1 MSPEQLK
8 AQEASSAAFKALA
21 TPYVEQIARELGIN
35 AAIKKDGHC
44 SHTVET
50 ELITVH
56 GVDINIKIFR
66 YARMGGGMSEDIGVE
81 VTFSLPEDGVL
92 ADTYLDHVAAAEAFR
107 KNNGHEYAA
116 GPRYRD
122 YSSELHG
129 RQAVA
134 YSPWHNR
141 YLDVSAKRYTIS
153 QMEEAVRDTLALA
166 RPLAAHLPDL
176 TGMRYWNPT
185 DDDVVAK
192 AREIAENAD
201 LQDEDVDRE
210 TRSHWL
216 SDAKSFFKGWFNP
229 WNDREWGTFDT
240 LWPSS
245 VKYAASAMGI
255 EGSFEYAVA
264 CVLLEDEE
272 FKAKARE
279 ACVIREE
286 TKTIRY

>member
-21 TPYVEQIARELGIN
+21 TPYVKQIARELGIN
-35 AAIKKDGHC
+35 AAIRKDGHC

-50 ELITVH
+50 EPITVH
-56 GVDINIKIFR
+56 GVDINIKIVR
-66 YARMGGGMSEDIGVE
+66 YGRMSGGISEDIGVE
-81 VTFSLPEDGVL
+81 VTFSFPEDGVL
-92 ADTYLDHVAAAEAFR
+92 ADTYLNHVAAAEAFC
-107 KNNGHEYAA
+107 KNNGHDYAA

-141 YLDVSAKRYTIS
+141 YLDVSAKRYTVDQI
-153 QMEEAVRDTLALA
+153 EEAVRDTLILA

-176 TGMRYWNPT
+176 AGMRYWNPT
-185 DDDVVAK
+185 DEEVVAK
-192 AREIAENAD
+192 AREIAKNAD
-201 LQDEDVDRE
+201 LRDEDVDRE

-216 SDAKSFFKGWFNP
+216 RDAKSFFKGWFNP
-229 WNDREWGTFDT
+229 WNDHERGTFDT

-245 VKYAASAMGI
+245 VDYAASAMGI
-255 EGSFEYAVA
+255 KGSFEYAVA
-264 CVLLEDEE
+264 CVLLEDS
-272 FKAKARE
+272 FFIAKARA
-279 ACVIREE
+279 ACRIREE
-286 TKTIRY
+286 TITVQY

>member
-1 MSPEQLK
+1 MTQEELRQ
-8 AQEASSAAFKALA
+8 QEASSQAFKALA
-21 TPYVEQIARELGIN
+21 TPYVKQIARELGIN
-35 AAIKKDGHC
+35 AAIRKETFV

-50 ELITVH
+50 EPVTVH
-56 GVDINIKIFR
+56 SAEVNIKIFR

-92 ADTYLDHVAAAEAFR
+92 ADTYLNHVAAAEGFR
-107 KNNGHEYAA
+107 KNHGHEYAA

-122 YSSELHG
+122 YSAELGG
-129 RQAVA
+129 RQTVA

-141 YLDVSAKRYTIS
+141 YLDVSAKHYTVS

-176 TGMRYWNPT
+176 AGMRFWNPT
-185 DDDVVAK
+185 DEEVVAK

-201 LQDEDVDRE
+201 LRDEDVDRE

-216 SDAKSFFKGWFNP
+216 RDAKSFFKGWFNP
-229 WNDREWGTFDT
+229 WNDSKRGTFDI

-245 VKYAASAMGI
+245 VDYAASAMGI
-255 EGSFEYAVA
+255 KGSFEYAVA
-264 CVLLEDEE
+264 CVLLEDSL
-272 FKAKARE
+272 FIAKAKA
-279 ACVIREE
+279 ACRIRTE
-286 TKTIRY
+286 TVEMQY

>member
-21 TPYVEQIARELGIN
+21 TPFVEQIVKELGIN
-35 AAIKKDGHC
+35 AIIRKETFV

-50 ELITVH
+50 EPCTLH
-56 GVDINIKIFR
+56 GTEVSVKIVR
-66 YARMGGGMSEDIGVE
+66 YARMGGGISEDIGIE

-92 ADTYLDHVAAAEAFR
+92 ADTYLNHVAAAEGFR
-107 KNNGHEYAA
+107 KNHGHEYAA
-116 GPRYRD
+116 GPHYRD
-122 YSSELHG
+122 YSAELRG

-141 YLDVSAKRYTIS
+141 YLDVSAKHYTVD

-166 RPLAAHLPDL
+166 RPLAAHLSDL
-176 TGMRYWNPT
+176 AGMRYWNPT
-185 DDDVVAK
+185 DEEVVSK

-201 LQDEDVDRE
+201 LRDEDVDRE

-216 SDAKSFFKGWFNP
+216 RDAKSFFKGWFNP
-229 WNDREWGTFDT
+229 WNDSKRGTFDI

-245 VKYAASAMGI
+245 VDYAASAMGI
-255 EGSFEYAVA
+255 KGSFEYAVA
-264 CVLLEDEE
+264 CVLLEDTL
-272 FKAKARE
+272 FIAKARA
-279 ACVIREE
+279 ACRIHEE
-286 TKTIRY
+286 TITVQY

>member
-1 MSPEQLK
+1 MT
-8 AQEASSAAFKALA
+8 QEELRQQEESSQAFKALA
-21 TPYVEQIARELGIN
+21 TPFVEQIARELGIN
-35 AAIKKDGHC
+35 ATIRKDGHV

-50 ELITVH
+50 EPCTLHNVEIAV
-56 GVDINIKIFR
+56 KIFR

-107 KNNGHEYAA
+107 KNHGHQYAA

-122 YSSELHG
+122 YSSELGG
-129 RQAVA
+129 RQTVA

-141 YLDVSAKRYTIS
+141 YLDVSAKHYTVS

-166 RPLAAHLPDL
+166 RPLATHLPDL
-176 TGMRYWNPT
+176 AGMRFWNAT

-192 AREIAENAD
+192 AREIAEKAD
-201 LQDEDVDRE
+201 LRDEDVDRE

-216 SDAKSFFKGWFNP
+216 RDAKSFFKGWFNP
-229 WNDREWGTFDT
+229 WNDRGRGTFDT

-245 VKYAASAMGI
+245 VDYAASAMGI
-255 EGSFEYAVA
+255 KGSFEYAVA
-264 CVLLEDEE
+264 CVLLEDSH
-272 FKAKARE
+272 FIAKARA
-279 ACVIREE
+279 ACRIHKE
-286 TKTIRY
+286 TVEMQY

>member
-21 TPYVEQIARELGIN
+21 TPYVKQIARELGIN
-35 AAIKKDGHC
+35 AAIRKDGHC

-50 ELITVH
+50 EPITVH
-56 GVDINIKIFR
+56 GVDINIKIVR

-81 VTFSLPEDGVL
+81 MTFSLPEDGVL

-122 YSSELHG
+122 YSSELRG

-141 YLDVSAKRYTIS
+141 YLDVSAKHYTVD

-166 RPLAAHLPDL
+166 RPLAAHLRDL
-176 TGMRYWNPT
+176 AGMRYWNPT
-185 DDDVVAK
+185 DEEVVSK

-201 LQDEDVDRE
+201 LRDEDVDRE

-216 SDAKSFFKGWFNP
+216 RDAKSFFKGWFNP
-229 WNDREWGTFDT
+229 WNDRGRGTFDT

-245 VKYAASAMGI
+245 VDYAASAMGI
-255 EGSFEYAVA
+255 KGSFEYAVA
-264 CVLLEDEE
+264 CVLLEDSQ
-272 FKAKARE
+272 FIAKARA
-279 ACVIREE
+279 ACRIRTE
-286 TKTIRY
+286 TVEVTY